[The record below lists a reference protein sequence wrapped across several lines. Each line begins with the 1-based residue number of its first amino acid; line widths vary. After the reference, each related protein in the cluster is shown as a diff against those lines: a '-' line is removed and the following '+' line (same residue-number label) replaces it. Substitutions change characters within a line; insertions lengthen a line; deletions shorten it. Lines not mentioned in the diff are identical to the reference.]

1 MSLNK
6 EMIFGLSF
14 GGDNMTI
21 VPNKNSLSILR
32 GNNTPYTFSTPII
45 IRSIKDLDS
54 PGAKVYYTITYPDD
68 SSIAV
73 STGELNL
80 DHVYL
85 PEGTKFE
92 FRPKASSNILQYI
105 ECKYV

>member
-6 EMIFGLSF
+6 EMIFGLLAF

-21 VPNKNSLSILR
+21 VPNKNSLSLLR

-45 IRSIKDLDS
+45 IRGIYNTSFPDS
-54 PGAKVYYTITYPDD
+54 SEEYTITYSDG
-68 SSIAV
+68 SSIT
-73 STGELNL
+73 SETGELNL
-80 DHVYL
+80 ENIYL

-92 FRPKASSNILQYI
+92 LQTKSSK
-105 ECKYV
+105 KYPTIYRM